1 MKIMINFKFNL
12 PNLNFKSLLMLMK
25 RKINRL
31 NKKNN
36 TLIYG
41 KKINPRKMMICM
53 LNFYKKNG
61 PERNPQ
67 SVVLK
72 NNKVKKNKHNHSD

>member
-12 PNLNFKSLLMLMK
+12 PNLNFKSLLMSMK
-25 RKINRL
+25 RKINQL

-36 TLIYG
+36 TLTFG
-41 KKINPRKMMICM
+41 KKINLRKMMICM

-61 PERNPQ
+61 PERNQQ
-67 SVVLK
+67 SVVVK
-72 NNKVKKNKHNHSD
+72 NNKMKKNRHNHWD